1 MATKTAVEPKYVT
14 SRDINNK
21 YNKLS
26 KNKKI
31 EVLYEAIDY
40 MQSYNG
46 RSRFLCIAM
55 AMGYDN
61 NEGLDTTYY
70 KRKSNE

>member
-1 MATKTAVEPKYVT
+1 MKTKTKYYT
-14 SRDINNK
+14 SKEISKEYDA
-21 YNKLS
+21 LS
-26 KNKKI
+26 LKQKN

-55 AMGYDN
+55 AMGYKNYIGDSN
-61 NEGLDTTYY
+61 SYY
-70 KRKSNE
+70 KR